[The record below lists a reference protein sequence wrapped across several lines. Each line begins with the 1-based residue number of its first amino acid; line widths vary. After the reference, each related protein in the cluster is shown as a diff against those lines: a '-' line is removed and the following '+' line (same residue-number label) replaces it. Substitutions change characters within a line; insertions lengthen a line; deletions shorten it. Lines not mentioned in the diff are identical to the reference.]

1 MNPKNFIEIT
11 VGDDSDAL
19 SQDITI
25 NFETNV
31 DLTGFYAIFEL
42 QGIQWRFNDITSKK
56 CKLIITREQSAQ
68 MKAGTF
74 TAGLKVFDNTGKC
87 RTVLRDIPVLVNSLV
102 VGNSRCVSVSGGAN
116 E

>member
-1 MNPKNFIEIT
+1 MDKENMIEIT

-19 SQDITI
+19 NQDITI
-25 NFETNV
+25 NFDTSI

-56 CKLIITREQSAQ
+56 CALVITRAQSAQ
-68 MKAGTF
+68 MRPGSYK
-74 TAGLKVFDNTGKC
+74 AGLKVFDNTGKC
-87 RTVLRDIPVLVNSLV
+87 RTVLRDIPVLINSLV
-102 VGNSRCVSVSGGAN
+102 VGNDRMVEIGGAN